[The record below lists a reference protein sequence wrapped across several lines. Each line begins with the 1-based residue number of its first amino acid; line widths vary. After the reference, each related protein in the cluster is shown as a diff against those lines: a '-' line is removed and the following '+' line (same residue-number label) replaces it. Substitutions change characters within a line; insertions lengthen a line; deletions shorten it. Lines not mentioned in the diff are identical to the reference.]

1 MYVFIYLDIN
11 HIHKKNSLYYISAV
25 AKKKPIRAKERPSL
39 RVAKSAKMNTN
50 SSLMKEDFQQWKP
63 SPGGKKVRS
72 KSKSSFAPN
81 KGTFEAKSTA
91 KSDYTSV
98 LIQNSSNQGRAKP
111 KHNLRVY

>member
-1 MYVFIYLDIN
+1 MFSYAQISITFI
-11 HIHKKNSLYYISAV
+11 KKSLLYISAV
-25 AKKKPIRAKERPSL
+25 AKKKPIRAKEKPSL

-98 LIQNSSNQGRAKP
+98 LIQNSTNQGRAKP
-111 KHNLRVY
+111 KNNLRVY

>member
-1 MYVFIYLDIN
+1 MFSYTQISITFI
-11 HIHKKNSLYYISAV
+11 KKSLLYISAV
-25 AKKKPIRAKERPSL
+25 AKKKPIRAKEKPSL

-98 LIQNSSNQGRAKP
+98 LIQNSTNQGRAKP

>member
-1 MYVFIYLDIN
+1 
-11 HIHKKNSLYYISAV
+11 
-25 AKKKPIRAKERPSL
+25 
-39 RVAKSAKMNTN
+39 MNTN

-81 KGTFEAKSTA
+81 KGAFEAKSTA

-98 LIQNSSNQGRAKP
+98 SIQNINQGRAKP
-111 KHNLRVY
+111 KHNLKV